1 MVALLEPESSAEG
14 IASFWRNPSA
24 WIRQQKLS
32 RGFWVFFAAAFF
44 FDAGFAV
51 YVFLFNLYLLDHR
64 FSDRS
69 IGLIGGAMTLGTL
82 VGTLPA
88 GVVARRI
95 GVKPLLVLCFVSA
108 SVLNAARVV
117 WVWEP
122 AQIGL
127 AFLAGLAM
135 CMWGV
140 CFLPAVAR
148 LTTETNRT
156 SAYSLIFSASMGT
169 SMLGGIVCGY
179 LPQWLRIAGFAMN
192 GTEVKRA
199 ILLGSCGVAL
209 IGLLPA
215 LRLRVPSQT
224 TADLVP
230 AIQPTGRGWMGRWK
244 NHPFLIR
251 YLPLMALWS
260 AVLAA
265 FTPFANVYLSRD
277 LHVPLARIGLTFSA
291 IQAVQLCMGLVTPLI
306 FRMLGLINGI
316 VATQLVAAFT
326 LLSLAGARRG
336 TLAIPLYLIFSAA
349 QWMSA
354 PGLYNLLMNETPDP
368 ERSTAAAMTLFC
380 NALAASAA
388 TAGAGILFTR
398 FGYPPVLLGIA
409 GVATT
414 VAILFGLIIPRRHDD
429 VQSPSSAKSSAL
441 LNQEGSAR

>member
-1 MVALLEPESSAEG
+1 
-14 IASFWRNPSA
+14 
-24 WIRQQKLS
+24 
-32 RGFWVFFAAAFF
+32 
-44 FDAGFAV
+44 
-51 YVFLFNLYLLDHR
+51 
-64 FSDRS
+64 
-69 IGLIGGAMTLGTL
+69 
-82 VGTLPA
+82 
-88 GVVARRI
+88 
-95 GVKPLLVLCFVSA
+95 
-108 SVLNAARVV
+108 
-117 WVWEP
+117 
-122 AQIGL
+122 
-127 AFLAGLAM
+127 
-135 CMWGV
+135 
-140 CFLPAVAR
+140 
-148 LTTETNRT
+148 
-156 SAYSLIFSASMGT
+156 
-169 SMLGGIVCGY
+169 MLGGIVCGY
-179 LPQWLRIAGFAMN
+179 LPQWLRIVGFAMN
-192 GTEVKRA
+192 GAEVKRW
-199 ILLGSCGVAL
+199 ILLAACGVAL

-230 AIQPTGRGWMGRWK
+230 AIQPTGRRWMRRWK

-380 NALAASAA
+380 NALAGSAA

-409 GVATT
+409 GMATT

-429 VQSPSSAKSSAL
+429 VPLPSSAKSSAL
-441 LNQEGSAR
+441 LNQEGPAR

>member
-1 MVALLEPESSAEG
+1 V
-14 IASFWRNPSA
+14 
-24 WIRQQKLS
+24 LS
-32 RGFWVFFAAAFF
+32 
-44 FDAGFAV
+44 
-51 YVFLFNLYLLDHR
+51 
-64 FSDRS
+64 
-69 IGLIGGAMTLGTL
+69 
-82 VGTLPA
+82 
-88 GVVARRI
+88 
-95 GVKPLLVLCFVSA
+95 
-108 SVLNAARVV
+108 AARVV
-117 WVWEP
+117 WMWEP
-122 AQIGL
+122 AQLGL

-140 CFLPAVAR
+140 CFLPEVAR

-179 LPQWLRIAGFAMN
+179 LPQWLKIAGFAMS
-192 GTEVKRA
+192 GAEVKRG

-215 LRLRVPSQT
+215 LRLRIPPPV

-230 AIQPTGRGWMGRWK
+230 ASQPAGRRWVQPWK
-244 NHPFLIR
+244 HHPFLIR

-260 AVLAA
+260 AVLAS

-291 IQAVQLCMGLVTPLI
+291 IQAVQLCMGVVTPLI

-326 LLSLAGARRG
+326 LLSLAGARAG
-336 TLAIPLYLIFSAA
+336 TLAIPLYLVFSAA

-409 GVATT
+409 GMAAT
-414 VAILFGLIIPRRHDD
+414 VAVLFWLIIPRRRNG
-429 VQSPSSAKSSAL
+429 VPLPSSARSSIVF
-441 LNQEGSAR
+441 NQEGSAR